1 MELINE
7 INQIKKIMGLTHL
20 NEASGGWLDDLFRA
34 TKSLLTKTIKDKN
47 SLSYFINEGL
57 DKVPAL
63 KTAIAK
69 TPALG
74 TSLKSQLK
82 LTRDKLL
89 PTDPNFV
96 LIDAR
101 IKEIDDLLTTS
112 KGKLKKIIKSTVDS
126 LETSYPNLFKKR
138 WYGSYVNDARIK
150 SIKKQ
155 AFTEFKGKSTKDIQT
170 IIESKLSKAEST
182 LEKIKM
188 TNKRKSAYRK
198 IIKDYRNYMK
208 KNPIKGT
215 VTTAASVPVI
225 STFVYLLYSFFEN
238 WYDLGGSPIPA
249 AMKTVSGIWGQIKT
263 GWNASK
269 SYPAGA
275 MGLLSYLNE
284 KYGNKNWKNDFR
296 LDINGNSYIITH
308 LSSGESKSFQ
318 YKGNTYI
325 EQ

>member
-112 KGKLKKIIKSTVDS
+112 KD
-126 LETSYPNLFKKR
+126 
-138 WYGSYVNDARIK
+138 
-150 SIKKQ
+150 
-155 AFTEFKGKSTKDIQT
+155 
-170 IIESKLSKAEST
+170 
-182 LEKIKM
+182 
-188 TNKRKSAYRK
+188 RKS
-198 IIKDYRNYMK
+198 
-208 KNPIKGT
+208 
-215 VTTAASVPVI
+215 VV
-225 STFVYLLYSFFEN
+225 
-238 WYDLGGSPIPA
+238 
-249 AMKTVSGIWGQIKT
+249 
-263 GWNASK
+263 
-269 SYPAGA
+269 
-275 MGLLSYLNE
+275 
-284 KYGNKNWKNDFR
+284 
-296 LDINGNSYIITH
+296 
-308 LSSGESKSFQ
+308 
-318 YKGNTYI
+318 
-325 EQ
+325 